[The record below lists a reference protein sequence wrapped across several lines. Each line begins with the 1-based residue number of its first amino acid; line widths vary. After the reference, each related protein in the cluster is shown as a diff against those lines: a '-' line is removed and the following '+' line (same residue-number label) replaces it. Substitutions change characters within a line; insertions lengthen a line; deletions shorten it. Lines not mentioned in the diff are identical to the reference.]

1 MCLLK
6 THRLQR
12 LTSLSLTSEA
22 LAHVLVAPGLWQLQ
36 NVDGVWRAAGMTAG
50 ATTEEGPIRYLG
62 EQYVFHMKELPDEI
76 LSKVT
81 MLRAVPLL
89 TDLADVGLRTDE
101 DLFYAVADEGKAQEM
116 LEAIQL
122 ASKA

>member
-1 MCLLK
+1 
-6 THRLQR
+6 
-12 LTSLSLTSEA
+12 
-22 LAHVLVAPGLWQLQ
+22 
-36 NVDGVWRAAGMTAG
+36 MTAG
-50 ATTEEGPIRYLG
+50 ATTEEGPIQYLG
-62 EQYVFHMKELPDEI
+62 ERYVFRMKELPDEI
-76 LSKVT
+76 LYKIT

-101 DLFYAVADEGKAQEM
+101 DLFYVVADEGKAQEM